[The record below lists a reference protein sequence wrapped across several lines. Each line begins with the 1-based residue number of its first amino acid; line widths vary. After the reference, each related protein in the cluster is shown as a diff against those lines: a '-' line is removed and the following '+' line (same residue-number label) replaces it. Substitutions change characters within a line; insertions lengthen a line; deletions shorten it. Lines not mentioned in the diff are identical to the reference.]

1 MILFDL
7 SCENEHQFEAWFPS
21 SQKYDEQRKRK
32 LISCP
37 ICNSNKVKKAL
48 MAPNLNM
55 ISKSKSKSKNIKHV
69 SIKNKKSLET
79 NIKKLRKLIE
89 TNTKDVGKNFAE
101 EARKIY
107 YGEKKSQSIRGE
119 TTKKEAKELIEEGIP
134 CISMP
139 WFSREDA

>member
-1 MILFDL
+1 MSTNLKHGFHL
-7 SCENEHQFEAWFPS
+7 VKSTMNKE
-21 SQKYDEQRKRK
+21 KKK

-37 ICNSNKVKKAL
+37 YCNSNKVKKAL

-55 ISKSKSKSKNIKHV
+55 LSKSKSKSKKNV
-69 SIKNKKSLET
+69 SLKNKKSLET
-79 NIKKLRKLIE
+79 NIKKLKKLIE

>member
-21 SQKYDEQRKRK
+21 SKKYDEQRKIK

-37 ICNSNKVKKAL
+37 YCNSNKIKKAL

-55 ISKSKSKSKNIKHV
+55 LSKSKNKKNV
-69 SIKNKKSLET
+69 SLKNKKSLET
-79 NIKKLRKLIE
+79 NIKKLKKLVEI
-89 TNTKDVGKNFAE
+89 NTKDVGKNFAE

-107 YGEKKSQSIRGE
+107 YGEKKSQAIRGE

>member
-1 MILFDL
+1 MFDL

-134 CISMP
+134 CVSMP

>member
-7 SCENEHQFEAWFPS
+7 SCENKHQFEAWFPS
-21 SQKYDEQRKRK
+21 SKKYDEQRKRK
-32 LISCP
+32 LVSCP
-37 ICNSNKVKKAL
+37 YCNSNNVKKAL
-48 MAPNLNM
+48 MAPNLNLL
-55 ISKSKSKSKNIKHV
+55 SKSKSISKKND

-79 NIKKLRKLIE
+79 NIKKLKKLIE
-89 TNTKDVGKNFAE
+89 KNTEDVGKNFAE

-107 YGEKKSQSIRGE
+107 YGEKKIKSIRGQ
-119 TTKKEAKELIEEGIP
+119 TTQKEAKDLIEEGIP

>member
-7 SCENEHQFEAWFPS
+7 SCENGHQFEAWFPS
-21 SQKYDEQRKRK
+21 SKKYDEQKKGK

-37 ICNSNKVKKAL
+37 YCNSNKVKKAL

-55 ISKSKSKSKNIKHV
+55 LSKSKSKSKKNV
-69 SIKNKKSLET
+69 SLKNKKSLET
-79 NIKKLRKLIE
+79 NIKKLKKLIE
-89 TNTKDVGKNFAE
+89 INTKDVGKNFAE

>member
-7 SCENEHQFEAWFPS
+7 FCENEHQFEAWFPS
-21 SQKYDEQRKRK
+21 SKKYEEQRKRK

-37 ICNSNKVKKAL
+37 YCNSNKIKKAL

-55 ISKSKSKSKNIKHV
+55 LSKSKNKKNV
-69 SIKNKKSLET
+69 SLKNKKSLET
-79 NIKKLRKLIE
+79 NIKKLKKLIE

>member
-1 MILFDL
+1 MLLFDL

-21 SQKYDEQRKRK
+21 SKKYDEQRNRK

-37 ICNSNKVKKAL
+37 YCNSNKVKKAL

-55 ISKSKSKSKNIKHV
+55 LSKSKGKSKKNV
-69 SIKNKKSLET
+69 TLKNKKLLET
-79 NIKKLRKLIE
+79 NINKLKKLIGK
-89 TNTKDVGKNFAE
+89 NTKDVGKNFAE

-107 YGEKKSQSIRGE
+107 YGEKKNQSIRGE

>member
-21 SQKYDEQRKRK
+21 SKKYDEQRKRK

-37 ICNSNKVKKAL
+37 YCNSNKIKKAL

-55 ISKSKSKSKNIKHV
+55 LSKSKNKKNV
-69 SIKNKKSLET
+69 SLKNKKSLET
-79 NIKKLRKLIE
+79 NIKKLKKLIE

-139 WFSREDA
+139 WLSREDA

>member
-21 SQKYDEQRKRK
+21 SKKYDEQRKRK

-37 ICNSNKVKKAL
+37 YCNSNKIKKAL

-55 ISKSKSKSKNIKHV
+55 LSKSKNKKNV
-69 SIKNKKSLET
+69 SLKNKKSLET
-79 NIKKLRKLIE
+79 NIKKLKKLVEI
-89 TNTKDVGKNFAE
+89 NTKDVGKNFAE

-107 YGEKKSQSIRGE
+107 YGEKKSQAIRGE

>member
-21 SQKYDEQRKRK
+21 SKKYDEQRKKK

-37 ICNSNKVKKAL
+37 YCNSNKVKKAL

-55 ISKSKSKSKNIKHV
+55 LSKSKSKSKKNV
-69 SIKNKKSLET
+69 SLKNKKSLET

-134 CISMP
+134 CVSMP

>member
-7 SCENEHQFEAWFPS
+7 TCENEHQFEAWFPS
-21 SQKYDEQRKRK
+21 SKKYDEQRKRK

-37 ICNSNKVKKAL
+37 YCNSNKVKKAL

-55 ISKSKSKSKNIKHV
+55 LSKSKSKKNI
-69 SIKNKKSLET
+69 SLKNKKLLES
-79 NIKKLRKLIE
+79 NIKKFKKLVE
-89 TNTKDVGKNFAE
+89 KNTKDVGKNFAE

-139 WFSREDA
+139 WFSKEDA

>member
-7 SCENEHQFEAWFPS
+7 SCENKHQFEAWFPS
-21 SQKYDEQRKRK
+21 SKKYDEQIKRK
-32 LISCP
+32 LVNCP
-37 ICNSNKVKKAL
+37 YCNSNNVKKAL

-55 ISKSKSKSKNIKHV
+55 LSKSKSKKNV
-69 SIKNKKSLET
+69 YLKNKKSLET
-79 NIKKLRKLIE
+79 NIKKFKKLIE
-89 TNTKDVGKNFAE
+89 TNTKDVGKNFSE

-134 CISMP
+134 CVSMP

>member
-139 WFSREDA
+139 WLSREDA

>member
-21 SQKYDEQRKRK
+21 SKKYDEQNKKK

-37 ICNSNKVKKAL
+37 YCNSNKVKKAL
-48 MAPNLNM
+48 MAPNLN
-55 ISKSKSKSKNIKHV
+55 ILSKGTSKSKKNA
-69 SIKNKKSLET
+69 SLKNKKSLET
-79 NIKKLRKLIE
+79 NIKKLKKLIE
-89 TNTKDVGKNFAE
+89 TNTEDVGQNFAE

-107 YGEKKSQSIRGE
+107 YGEKKAKSIRGE

>member
-7 SCENEHQFEAWFPS
+7 SCENEHEFEAWFPS
-21 SQKYDEQRKRK
+21 SKKYDEQRKRK

-37 ICNSNKVKKAL
+37 YCNSNKVKKAL
-48 MAPNLNM
+48 MTPNLNM
-55 ISKSKSKSKNIKHV
+55 LSKSKSKKSPTPT
-69 SIKNKKSLET
+69 NKKLVET
-79 NIKKLRKLIE
+79 NIKKLKKLIE
-89 TNTKDVGKNFAE
+89 RNTEDVGKNFAE

-107 YGEKKSQSIRGE
+107 YGEKKTKSIRGE